1 MGESYR
7 EIAYLSRKKGLGIL
21 ILLFL
26 VYTSPYIMDPSF
38 QPQPRWYQTRIG
50 RIFLAIL
57 SIFFTIVLLFG
68 ILVGYY
74 TWQVVR
80 GNEVTITSPFSS
92 ILSQETLSAGVQE
105 VTNAELNKTI
115 HPHNPTLG
123 EVNAPVT
130 LLMFIDFEC
139 PYCRASF
146 GPLQE
151 ALTQYGDAVY
161 LVFKHVPLLAIHP
174 RSVAASLAAQC
185 AHEQGKFW
193 EYHNTLFTT
202 QDLTDIGLSQAA
214 LTHKL
219 DISKWSTCQK
229 ASTTEASLNKD
240 LKDATTLGVRGTPTF
255 FVNGTRVEGVKTSE
269 EWKDIILKALGQ

>member
-1 MGESYR
+1 
-7 EIAYLSRKKGLGIL
+7 
-21 ILLFL
+21 
-26 VYTSPYIMDPSF
+26 MDSSF
-38 QPQPRWYQTRIG
+38 QPQQKWYKTRMG

-57 SIFFTIVLLFG
+57 SIIFTIILLFC

-74 TWQVVR
+74 AWQVIR
-80 GNEVTITSPFSS
+80 GNEVTITSPLSS
-92 ILSQETLSAGVQE
+92 TLSQETLSAGTRE
-105 VTNAELNKTI
+105 VTKAELDKTI

-123 EVNAPVT
+123 EANAPIT

-193 EYHNTLFTT
+193 KYHDTLFTA
-202 QDLTDIGLSQAA
+202 QDLTDVGLSEAA

-219 DISKWSTCQK
+219 DIPKWSACQK
-229 ASTTEASLNKD
+229 TSSVETTSTL
-240 LKDATTLGVRGTPTF
+240 R
-255 FVNGTRVEGVKTSE
+255 
-269 EWKDIILKALGQ
+269 